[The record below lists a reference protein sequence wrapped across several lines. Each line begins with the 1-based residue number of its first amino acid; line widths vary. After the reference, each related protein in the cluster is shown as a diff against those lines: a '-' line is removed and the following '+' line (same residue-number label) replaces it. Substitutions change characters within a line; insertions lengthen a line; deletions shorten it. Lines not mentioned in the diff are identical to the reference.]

1 MMKKQKG
8 IALIAALCIIIVV
21 GIISAFVCRVAVVSN
36 KVANRGGTTL
46 ESRANAESALNAAY
60 MSLAG
65 RLDDLEDE
73 ARTAGVNT
81 LADENKCSGNN
92 REACLWWQY
101 DTDSAD
107 RSKSVRGNS
116 FNGWLSDEASETGE
130 WHVFDLSKTV
140 ASSGS
145 GAQSPFKSGEAVYRI
160 EKTDDPVPSGD
171 LCIQWFRLTARG
183 IGYGG
188 SRSYIQARVK
198 VPQACKNSVGGG
210 LEMPEGEPESKK
222 VN

>member
-1 MMKKQKG
+1 MRQVRQASG
-8 IALIAALCIIIVV
+8 
-21 GIISAFVCRVAVVSN
+21 
-36 KVANRGGTTL
+36 
-46 ESRANAESALNAAY
+46 
-60 MSLAG
+60 MSLI
-65 RLDDLEDE
+65 
-73 ARTAGVNT
+73 
-81 LADENKCSGNN
+81 
-92 REACLWWQY
+92 
-101 DTDSAD
+101 
-107 RSKSVRGNS
+107 
-116 FNGWLSDEASETGE
+116 
-130 WHVFDLSKTV
+130 SKTV
-140 ASSGS
+140 ASSGA
-145 GAQSPFKSGEAVYRI
+145 GAQSPFKPGEAVYRI